1 MSMESN
7 ENSNQELVE
16 ELKRKRQHL
25 AERMD
30 DECIE
35 FLEARFETHLPA
47 FQGRA
52 GQYDPLD
59 AMRRD
64 AHREV
69 ILYLKHIRKIHNKS

>member
-1 MSMESN
+1 MTE
-7 ENSNQELVE
+7 E
-16 ELKRKRQHL
+16 ELEQRDEEAARRYLAARRHL

-30 DECIE
+30 DECIS
-35 FLEARFETHLPA
+35 FLEARFETGICC

-52 GQYDPLD
+52 GGYDPLD

-69 ILYLKHIRKIHNKS
+69 ILYLKSIRQQHEND